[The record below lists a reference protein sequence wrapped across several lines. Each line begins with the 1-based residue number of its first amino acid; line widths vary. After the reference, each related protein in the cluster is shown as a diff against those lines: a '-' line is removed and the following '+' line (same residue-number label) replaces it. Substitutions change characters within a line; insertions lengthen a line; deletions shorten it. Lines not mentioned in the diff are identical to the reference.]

1 MNLLD
6 VPLLKAYTAN
16 DMARK
21 KHATPK
27 QITNRRARHDY
38 ELGDS
43 LVVGIELTGA
53 ETKALRMGHGQ
64 LRGAYV
70 TLKQDEL
77 FLINATISGTAG
89 VPIAESDQTRAR
101 KLLAKRREIKAL
113 IDAKQQGKTI
123 VPLEMLTG
131 GRFIKVRIAVG
142 RGKKLYDKRQTL
154 KAREEGRRIN
164 AALKQAR

>member
-1 MNLLD
+1 
-6 VPLLKAYTAN
+6 
-16 DMARK
+16 MARK
-21 KHATPK
+21 KTTTPK
-27 QITNRRARHDY
+27 QITNRRARFDY

-43 LVVGIELTGA
+43 LVVGLELTGA

-113 IDAKQQGKTI
+113 VDAKQQGRTI
-123 VPLEMLTG
+123 VPLEILTG
-131 GRFIKVRIAVG
+131 GRFIKLRIAVG
-142 RGKKLYDKRQTL
+142 KGKKRYDKRQTL
-154 KAREEGRRIN
+154 KARDEGRAIN
-164 AALKQAR
+164 AALKSAR